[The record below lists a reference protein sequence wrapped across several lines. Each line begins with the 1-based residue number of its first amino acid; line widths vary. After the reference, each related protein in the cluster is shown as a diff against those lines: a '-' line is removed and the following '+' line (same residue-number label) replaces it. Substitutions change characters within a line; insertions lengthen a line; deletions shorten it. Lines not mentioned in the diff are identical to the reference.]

1 MRFRRRFEVAAPAA
15 AVAEFHRSRASLE
28 AITPPFVPL
37 RVERAPER
45 LAAGDEMVLRM
56 WLGPVPVRWVARV
69 EESGPGGF
77 VDRQVEG
84 PFRSWRHRHGFRAL
98 AEGRTEVVDEI
109 EAEIG
114 GGLLDRLVAA
124 AMWLGLP
131 ALFAFRGWKTRRL
144 LERR

>member
-1 MRFRRRFEVAAPAA
+1 MRFRRRFEVAAPIA

-28 AITPPFVPL
+28 AITPPLVPL

-84 PFRSWRHRHGFRAL
+84 PFRSWRHRHRFREL
-98 AEGRTEVVDEI
+98 ADGRTEVVDEI

-114 GGLLDRLVAA
+114 GRLRDRLVAA
-124 AMWLGLP
+124 GMWIGLP

-144 LERR
+144 LERG